1 MNTATKPSFNYE
13 SFDRQMEGFLSMSYL
28 MIDEWD
34 ECTSEEMTSDLY
46 SLCIKGA
53 RLCNMIDTDLAL
65 QQQDLTQSRHG
76 KNQDYYL
83 RLNEIMR
90 PLSELIFKAMDEMK
104 QQKTLKYPVPSLNTA
119 SRTWKDGPAP
129 TRTRMLSERSKT
141 GKRKERR

>member
-104 QQKTLKYPVPSLNTA
+104 QQKTL
-119 SRTWKDGPAP
+119 RTQ
-129 TRTRMLSERSKT
+129 RTPKTQKAQRILLLRHRECTLRSIAMVI
-141 GKRKERR
+141 R

>member
-90 PLSELIFKAMDEMK
+90 PLSELIFKAMDERS
-104 QQKTLKYPVPSLNTA
+104 TDGFLTA
-119 SRTWKDGPAP
+119 DAQVAGPAVANYRRECP
-129 TRTRMLSERSKT
+129 FQRSI
-141 GKRKERR
+141 RLIANAFQCHRE